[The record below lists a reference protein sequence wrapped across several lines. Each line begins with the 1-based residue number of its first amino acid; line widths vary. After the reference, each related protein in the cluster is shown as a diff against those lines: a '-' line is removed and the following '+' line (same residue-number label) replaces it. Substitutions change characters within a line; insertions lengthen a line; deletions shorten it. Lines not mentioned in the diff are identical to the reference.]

1 MKIVP
6 MVCFCSVPT
15 HFLYWA
21 LAPTHFVIFIKGL
34 FILLFSFMNK
44 VDFSLSVK
52 GCCVYMINKI
62 KHSCLWIWIYSS
74 HVQLDI
80 SLIHCIHLWA
90 IDLNTQRKIPYLCT
104 ALYYILWMNCK
115 AFTILSDNSSQKL
128 WKISIAYQQ
137 RHSNFPR
144 RKENQRKKNQNL
156 CIQWLW

>member
-80 SLIHCIHLWA
+80 SLVCCALSWA
-90 IDLNTQRKIPYLCT
+90 IESNTWREIPHLH
-104 ALYYILWMNCK
+104 APMYYSLFISVFHMVYKFMVRELV
-115 AFTILSDNSSQKL
+115 AQKQAI
-128 WKISIAYQQ
+128 WS
-137 RHSNFPR
+137 
-144 RKENQRKKNQNL
+144 
-156 CIQWLW
+156 